1 MAVDRLIWKIALD
14 FFVLLCVAF
23 PLLGFLLWAEPYHR
37 GYFADDYSLR
47 LPYKQQQI
55 SEGLLAGLGFA
66 FIIVTVVITEFV
78 RDKRGNS
85 VGEKFVSGW
94 LVPGWAWESYVT
106 VGVYTFG
113 AACQQLTVNAAK
125 YVIGRLRPHFFDLC
139 RPIPNSSSPLNELGY
154 IQAYTCSGASAA
166 QLKEMRLSFPSAHAS
181 FAMYTAVFFIV
192 KGKWRGSKLLRHG
205 CQFAALIAAWYVGLS
220 RVVDHM
226 HHWSDVTVGFIVGFA
241 FGAIIFYIQVKGKWR
256 GSKLLRHGC
265 QFAALI
271 AAWYVGLSRV
281 VDHMH
286 HWSDVTVGFIV
297 GFAFGAIIFVYVLK
311 PKKYGM
317 PRSWETGPPEMLPQ
331 PVMSR

>member
-23 PLLGFLLWAEPYHR
+23 PLLGLLLWAEPYHR
-37 GYFADDYSLR
+37 GYFADDHSLR

-66 FIIVTVVITEFV
+66 FIIVTVVITEFI

-85 VGEKFVSGW
+85 AGEKFVSGW

-139 RPIPNSSSPLNELGY
+139 RPIPNSSSPLNALGY
-154 IQAYTCSGASAA
+154 IQAYSCSGASAA

-181 FAMYTAVFFIV
+181 FAMYTAVFF
-192 KGKWRGSKLLRHG
+192 
-205 CQFAALIAAWYVGLS
+205 
-220 RVVDHM
+220 
-226 HHWSDVTVGFIVGFA
+226 
-241 FGAIIFYIQVKGKWR
+241 IFYIQVKGKWR

-286 HWSDVTVGFIV
+286 HWSDVAVGFLV
-297 GFAFGAIIFVYVLK
+297 GFAFGAIVFVYILK
-311 PKKYGM
+311 PKKYGI

>member
-1 MAVDRLIWKIALD
+1 MAVDKLIWKIALD

-23 PLLGFLLWAEPYHR
+23 PLLGLLLWAEPYHR
-37 GYFADDYSLR
+37 GYFADDDSLR

-66 FIIVTVVITEFV
+66 FIIVTVVVTEFV

-85 VGEKFVSGW
+85 VGEKFVNGW

-181 FAMYTAVFFIV
+181 YAMYTAVFF
-192 KGKWRGSKLLRHG
+192 
-205 CQFAALIAAWYVGLS
+205 
-220 RVVDHM
+220 
-226 HHWSDVTVGFIVGFA
+226 
-241 FGAIIFYIQVKGKWR
+241 IFYIQVKGKWR

-286 HWSDVTVGFIV
+286 HWSDVTVGFLV
-297 GFAFGAIIFVYVLK
+297 GFAFGAIVFVYILK

>member
-23 PLLGFLLWAEPYHR
+23 PLLGLLLWAEPYHR

-181 FAMYTAVFFIV
+181 FAMYTAVFFI
-192 KGKWRGSKLLRHG
+192 
-205 CQFAALIAAWYVGLS
+205 
-220 RVVDHM
+220 
-226 HHWSDVTVGFIVGFA
+226 
-241 FGAIIFYIQVKGKWR
+241 FYIQVKGKWR

>member
-23 PLLGFLLWAEPYHR
+23 PLLGLLLWAEPYHR

-47 LPYKQQQI
+47 LPYKQQ
-55 SEGLLAGLGFA
+55 
-66 FIIVTVVITEFV
+66 
-78 RDKRGNS
+78 
-85 VGEKFVSGW
+85 
-94 LVPGWAWESYVT
+94 
-106 VGVYTFG
+106 
-113 AACQQLTVNAAK
+113 QQLTVNAAK

-181 FAMYTAVFFIV
+181 FAMYTAVFF
-192 KGKWRGSKLLRHG
+192 
-205 CQFAALIAAWYVGLS
+205 
-220 RVVDHM
+220 
-226 HHWSDVTVGFIVGFA
+226 
-241 FGAIIFYIQVKGKWR
+241 IFYIQVKGKWR